1 MDLQCLQLCFIFQ
14 VILNLR
20 FKTTRQ
26 TLCSDG
32 SSMLAAMFA
41 PGSSRAPGILTDGAF
56 FLDRDP
62 EVFKVTFLLCFFLHK
77 ETQMFYGFFDDNK
90 KYII

>member
-1 MDLQCLQLCFIFQ
+1 MDLQCWQLCFIFQ

-41 PGSSRAPGILTDGAF
+41 PGSSRAPDILTNGAY

-62 EVFKVTFLLCFFLHK
+62 KVFEVNLLWILSLICAVL
-77 ETQMFYGFFDDNK
+77 MCA
-90 KYII
+90 